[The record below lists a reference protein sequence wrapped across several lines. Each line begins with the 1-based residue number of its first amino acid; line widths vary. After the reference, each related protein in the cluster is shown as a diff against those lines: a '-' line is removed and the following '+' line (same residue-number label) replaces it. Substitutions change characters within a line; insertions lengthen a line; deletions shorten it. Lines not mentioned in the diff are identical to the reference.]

1 MISAP
6 LALATVVVVAAA
18 LAFWLDHRVPA
29 LSRVGASMMAIF
41 FGALLSNLGLVPAES
56 PVYDLVGGPITLL
69 SVAWLLL
76 SVDLRDLPR
85 AGPRVLGA
93 FGLALV
99 GTVSG
104 AFLAALLFGDRL
116 APDTPGIAA
125 ALTGTYTGGSVNFVS
140 VGRAVG
146 LTGPLFAGLG
156 AADAIVTALW
166 LGVTLL
172 IPVRVVQRAAR
183 GTVPE
188 PPPTTADEADEA
200 EPRHPYAQPSP
211 LSATAVARLLAVGM
225 ILLLAAEWLGAR
237 IPGIPVI
244 LWLTT
249 LALVVGHTPGLRS
262 LPGAMQFGS
271 VGLHLFFVLIG
282 IMSRIPAIIEV
293 GPAIL
298 YFTLTVVAVHGVIV
312 FGIGRLAR
320 LDVPTISVASQAAVG
335 GPSSALAV
343 AVAREWRHLVLPG
356 VIIGLLGY
364 AVGTYLGL
372 GVAWVLG

>member
-1 MISAP
+1 
-6 LALATVVVVAAA
+6 
-18 LAFWLDHRVPA
+18 
-29 LSRVGASMMAIF
+29 MMAIF

-104 AFLAALLFGDRL
+104 AFLAALLFGDLL

-172 IPVRVVQRAAR
+172 IPVRVVQRAAQ